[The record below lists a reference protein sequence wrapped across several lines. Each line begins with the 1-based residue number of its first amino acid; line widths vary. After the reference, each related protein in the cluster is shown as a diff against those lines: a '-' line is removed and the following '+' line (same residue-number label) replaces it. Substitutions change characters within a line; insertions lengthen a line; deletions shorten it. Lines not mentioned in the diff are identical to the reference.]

1 MKPICCT
8 EASYNACE
16 LFKAS
21 LNNAG
26 ALSQLGP
33 VHGSH

>member
-1 MKPICCT
+1 MKTTCCT
-8 EASYNACE
+8 EAIYNACE
-16 LFKAS
+16 VFKAS

-33 VHGSH
+33 AHSSH